1 MPRKK
6 VNPVVDDYSSYV
18 FELPLTADEKKTIID
33 ILWKDFE
40 WKADYSSFQIKT
52 FDEDLDKKIEEE
64 NELRKT
70 ARFIAEKG
78 LLDVITIALAISWNR
93 RDDFK
98 VIREIVRKYSI
109 NEYLYYHERDKEVM
123 ELSNL
128 ISRIKYT
135 RNYLRP
141 HIGNKKK
148 IIKIE
153 GVPYKIPE
161 KRLWRLRRIYTD
173 KNELRD
179 ALLKEAEL
187 YKEESV
193 FAQLEY
199 SNEDR
204 AVQANSVLL
213 FAQFLCCSLKCR

>member
-6 VNPVVDDYSSYV
+6 VNPVVEDYSSYV

-78 LLDVITIALAISWNR
+78 LLDVITIAMAISWNR

-109 NEYLYYHERDKEVM
+109 NEYLYYRERDKEVM
-123 ELSNL
+123 GLSTL

-135 RNYLRP
+135 QNYLRP
-141 HIGNKKK
+141 RIGEKKKK
-148 IIKIE
+148 IKID
-153 GVPYKIPE
+153 GVLYKIPE
-161 KRLWRLRRIYTD
+161 RRLWRLRRIYTD

-187 YKEESV
+187 CKEEPV
-193 FAQLEY
+193 FEI
-199 SNEDR
+199 
-204 AVQANSVLL
+204 
-213 FAQFLCCSLKCR
+213 

>member
-6 VNPVVDDYSSYV
+6 ENPVVEDYSMYV
-18 FELPLTADEKKTIID
+18 FELPLTAEEKKTIID

-78 LLDVITIALAISWNR
+78 LLDVITIAMAISWNR

-193 FAQLEY
+193 FEI
-199 SNEDR
+199 
-204 AVQANSVLL
+204 
-213 FAQFLCCSLKCR
+213 